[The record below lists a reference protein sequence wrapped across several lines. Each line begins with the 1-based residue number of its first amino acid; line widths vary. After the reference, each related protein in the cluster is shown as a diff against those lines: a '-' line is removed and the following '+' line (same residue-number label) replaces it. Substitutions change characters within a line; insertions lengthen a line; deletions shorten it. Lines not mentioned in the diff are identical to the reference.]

1 MLARII
7 LVLTTFCG
15 ILKSHDGVHGDFL
28 LDKDDVKKYGDLLAD
43 DENRELIQT
52 LFSQAVPS
60 HNRLPPETVAR
71 LKKFEEKIRNRSDL
85 VVEILKKERVDFRGE
100 ISSKEYDS
108 LSRSVM
114 ILNFVRNRKMSH
126 PEKIVEEVRLRLLP
140 WRDFKL
146 WHRNGHEYLSSH
158 FEILLSYGDLSDLER
173 IGLFKDHPDGMTR
186 FSAENAYS
194 RLEKRLSE
202 ESNKRSQTGL
212 TARNRYERADGRQG
226 IEKELSGNSNDSENL
241 WWCIIGIVLAGA
253 GGIWVY
259 KRRALP

>member
-1 MLARII
+1 MLVRII
-7 LVLTTFCG
+7 FILTIFCG

-28 LDKDDVKKYGDLLAD
+28 LSKEDEEKYADLLAD
-43 DENRELIQT
+43 DENRKLIKT
-52 LFSQAVPS
+52 LLAQAVPS

-71 LKKFEEKIRNRSDL
+71 LKKFEVKIRNRSDL

-100 ISSKEYDS
+100 ISSKDYDS
-108 LSRSVM
+108 ISRSVM
-114 ILNFVRNRKMSH
+114 ILNFVRNRKMSR

-140 WRDFKL
+140 WRDFEL
-146 WHRNGHEYLSSH
+146 RHRNGHAYLSSH
-158 FEILLSYGDLSDLER
+158 FEILLSYGDFSDLER

-202 ESNKRSQTGL
+202 ESNKRSPTGS
-212 TARNRYERADGRQG
+212 TTRNRKERGDGRQG
-226 IEKELSGNSNDSENL
+226 IEEELSGNSNDFENL
-241 WWCIIGIVLAGA
+241 WWWIIGIVLAGA

-259 KRRALP
+259 KRRA